1 MLFKYRYVDFGTK
14 FTKGEG
20 VRSAENRAG
29 DPSKLFANEIAMD
42 VGGECWGYEECSLP
56 VFDHH
61 FFRPNQ
67 YASATIA
74 VLDNAQTIRAAV
86 GSQPLVW
93 LVAHRDPD
101 FDAFASMYAARVLL
115 EEDIPALPWREIDH
129 FNPDLSRIQKAHRW
143 IALLGACASRVDNC
157 HRITCR
163 KERAIHS
170 VLYAA
175 LQRGRDYQEEDSGA
189 VEFFQQVRQEMAA
202 NSLNPLFDS
211 VLEHNRVF
219 APELAMLDREVLAYE
234 RDVRRARKAA
244 VHLCTAPFAEFFN
257 EARETALEK
266 RPAIFHQERRQTDG
280 IYLRDPECILFKE
293 WARLDTEN
301 SSMNEGFLFTAVAY
315 SGERPGEVN
324 GSNYFFSVD
333 PERCAGRH
341 LYDVWEHL
349 ERAELKALEKQ
360 TKLSQGLL
368 EAENEAHQTGRTLA
382 RRGFEDRAGKHKH
395 LFNDPWFDGSNYE
408 CTIVA
413 TPNRGTFIAPPGRKA
428 DLSDDEVTLL
438 VVQCIEHGIY
448 HGPVAVKDL
457 AARPDLKDI
466 IYDKHNIRTVIEQM
480 RPPARGYFRLSS
492 VVLEE
497 HLDLEWG
504 AMLPQIAAELWRILN
519 PAVGRSLPSDF
530 MERHVFW
537 RMGWIA
543 VWSREGVSIAYKGSA
558 RNRGEDL
565 RELFERL
572 IEFVKAANGFV
583 ESASKTKVTERLKEG
598 EALICTSAQLTY
610 ELALPD
616 HQVLQSF
623 HQETRLSE
631 VIKTLRDVQT
641 AVAADQQRGAVAE
654 GTHKMIE
661 LQKKVE
667 VLEIVIVS
675 FYATELMKTF
685 SEHLGLLPGTAL
697 LVSFVGVVIVTG
709 VVWNAMGRPH
719 GLKPMILALGVL
731 WVLALGSAYWLP
743 ENMRKLEPAEEILK
757 FLQSQPPAPNPPAK
771 P

>member
-20 VRSAENRAG
+20 IRSAENRSG

-74 VLDNAQTIRAAV
+74 VLDHTRAIRAAV

-101 FDAFASMYAARVLL
+101 FDAFTSMYAARVLL
-115 EEDIPALPWREIDH
+115 EEGIPALPWREIDH
-129 FNPDLSRIQKAHRW
+129 FDPDLTQIPKAFRW

-175 LQRGRDYQEEDSGA
+175 LQRGRDYKEEDSGA
-189 VEFFQQVRQEMAA
+189 LEFYQQVRQEMAA
-202 NSLNPLFDS
+202 NNLNPLFDS
-211 VLEHNRVF
+211 VLENNKVF

-244 VHLCTAPFAEFFN
+244 VHLCTAKFDSFFD
-257 EARETALEK
+257 EARETPLEK
-266 RPAIFHQERRQTDG
+266 RPANLHQERSQTDG

-315 SGERPGEVN
+315 SGERPGA

-341 LYDVWEHL
+341 LYDVWEQL
-349 ERAELKALEKQ
+349 ERAELVALEKQ
-360 TKLSQGLL
+360 TKLVASLTAAEH
-368 EAENEAHQTGRTLA
+368 EAQQSGRTIA
-382 RRGFEDRAGKHKH
+382 RRGFEARAGKNKH

-413 TPNRGTFIAPPGRKA
+413 TPNRGTFIAHPGRKA
-428 DLSDDEVTLL
+428 DLSDDEVTLR

-466 IYDKHNIRTVIEQM
+466 VYDKHNIRTVIEQM
-480 RPPARGYFRLSS
+480 KPPARGYFRLSS

-497 HLDLEWG
+497 HLDLESG

-519 PAVGRSLPSDF
+519 PAVGRSLPPDF

-537 RMGWIA
+537 RLGWIA
-543 VWSREGVSIAYKGSA
+543 VWSREGLSIAYKHSA
-558 RNRGEDL
+558 HARGEDL
-565 RELFERL
+565 SKLFVQL

-583 ESASKTKVTERLKEG
+583 EATSKTKVAERLKEG

-697 LVSFVGVVIVTG
+697 LVSFAGVVIVTG
-709 VVWNAMGRPH
+709 VVWNAMGRPR
-719 GLKPMILALGVL
+719 GLKPMILALGAL
-731 WVLALGSAYWLP
+731 WVLAMGSAFLLP
-743 ENMRKLEPAEEILK
+743 ESVRKLEPAQEILK
-757 FLQSQPPAPNPPAK
+757 FLQEHKPADAPPAAK